1 MQQEDKEVEIR
12 KIVQDTMEAERKIQR
27 NRMEDPAEQDPV

>member
-12 KIVQDTMEAERKIQR
+12 KIVQDGRSSGTGSCIIRGS
-27 NRMEDPAEQDPV
+27 